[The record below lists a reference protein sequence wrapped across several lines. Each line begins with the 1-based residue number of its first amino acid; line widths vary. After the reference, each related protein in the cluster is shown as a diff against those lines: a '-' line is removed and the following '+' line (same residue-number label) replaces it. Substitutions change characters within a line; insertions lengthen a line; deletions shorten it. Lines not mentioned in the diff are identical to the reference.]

1 MFQSH
6 FRISHIKD
14 NLYLLTDNYND
25 IIYDQLKNG
34 YEANSIIN
42 FMKSRRTLEEW
53 LQTDYFK
60 QLEYEIKKEYNYELI
75 WTYSHSIFI
84 HKYLLFDFGK
94 YLNKNKAWK
103 LMDLIFSFNDE
114 AVNRIREAYQISEE
128 YYLKRLLKY
137 EN

>member
-1 MFQSH
+1 MFQTH

-14 NLYLLTDNYND
+14 HLYLLTDNYNE

-42 FMKSRRTLEEW
+42 FMKSKRTLEEW

-60 QLEYEIKKEYNYELI
+60 QLEYEIKKEYHYELI
-75 WTYSHSIFI
+75 WRHGRSLFI

-94 YLNKNKAWK
+94 YINKNKAWK

-114 AVNRIREAYQISEE
+114 AVNRIRESYQISEE
-128 YYLKRLLKY
+128 YYLKRLSKY

>member
-1 MFQSH
+1 MFQTH

-14 NLYLLTDNYND
+14 NLYLLTNTHNK
-25 IIYDQLKNG
+25 IVYDQLKNG
-34 YEANSIIN
+34 YEVNSIIN
-42 FMKSRRTLEEW
+42 FMKSKRTLEEW

-75 WTYSHSIFI
+75 WTYFHSVFI
-84 HKYLLFDFGK
+84 HKYLLFEFGK

-103 LMDLIFSFNDE
+103 LMDLIFSSNDE
-114 AVNRIREAYQISEE
+114 AVNRIRETYQISEE
-128 YYLKRLLKY
+128 YYLKRLSKY